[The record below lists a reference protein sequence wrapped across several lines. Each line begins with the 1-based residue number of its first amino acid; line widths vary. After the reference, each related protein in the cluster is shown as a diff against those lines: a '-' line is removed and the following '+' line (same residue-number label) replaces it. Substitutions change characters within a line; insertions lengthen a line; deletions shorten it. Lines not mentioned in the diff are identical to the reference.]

1 MKFIKFKYV
10 TNEGSVFT
18 FKTNSNALKCK
29 LVTVDLSQQNPEWKL
44 LVAEKDDVLENVRCV
59 NKTKLLLN
67 YMHDCKVSKL
77 LFLI

>member
-1 MKFIKFKYV
+1 
-10 TNEGSVFT
+10 
-18 FKTNSNALKCK
+18 
-29 LVTVDLSQQNPEWKL
+29 VTVDLSQQNPEWKL